1 MKKII
6 ATALSLIMVLSFAG
20 CGETKKAEEAVTNL
34 FEAFKAGDFEKAEEF
49 LYKEGDLEEAESD
62 DMFNHVFTK
71 IDYKIL
77 SSEKIDGETVN
88 VTASVTAPDM
98 KVAVGEF
105 FDNALQFALSNAF
118 SENPISDE
126 ELSEEMEKMFVE
138 ATDKEDLG
146 TVTNEVVIKVVK
158 TPEGWKVES
167 DDEFADV
174 ITGRMM
180 TAFKELEE
188 AMSPDA
194 E

>member
-1 MKKII
+1 MKKLVAIL
-6 ATALSLIMVLSFAG
+6 LSLIMVLSFAG
-20 CGETKKAEEAVTNL
+20 CGETGKAEEAVTNL

-49 LYKEGDLEEAESD
+49 LYKEGDTAEDESD

-71 IDYKIL
+71 IDYEIL

-105 FDNALQFALSNAF
+105 FNNALQFALANAF

-126 ELSEEMEKMFVE
+126 ELSAEMEKMFVE

-146 TVTNEVVIKVVK
+146 TVTNEAVIKVIK
-158 TPEGWKVES
+158 THDGWKVES

-180 TAFKELEE
+180 TAFKEMEK

>member
-20 CGETKKAEEAVTNL
+20 CGETKKAEEAVANL

-49 LYKEGDLEEAESD
+49 LYKEGDSEETESD

-188 AMSPDA
+188 AMSA